1 MGTKRGTSKYIGQTL
16 KGFKIVEYFPAQN
29 GSNPK
34 FRGICTNCGREIIR
48 SKSGFLQEN
57 SRIRCVCNEAYS
69 HHNQSHTRLYSIH
82 QNMKRRCYNPNSD
95 WWELYGGKGVRVCD
109 EWLGKYGFINFR
121 DWALSNGYADNLT
134 IDRINSD
141 GNYEPSNCRWATPK
155 EQNFNTNRTL
165 FATING
171 VTKPMMEW
179 CEEYGIAYQCVRARL
194 RRGWSIETA
203 ITTHKKQQR
212 GSD

>member
-1 MGTKRGTSKYIGQTL
+1 
-16 KGFKIVEYFPAQN
+16 
-29 GSNPK
+29 
-34 FRGICTNCGREIIR
+34 
-48 SKSGFLQEN
+48 
-57 SRIRCVCNEAYS
+57 
-69 HHNQSHTRLYSIH
+69 
-82 QNMKRRCYNPNSD
+82 MKRRCYNPNSD